1 MVSSLIT
8 SLNYKYVVLIIFV
21 LLAGIDLVI
30 DIFASDD
37 FGIDDLIEAVL
48 VSVVGYFSFREV
60 ARNRELSQTVKIEQ
74 EKNLVLSK
82 KLNDMV
88 QLQFDEWSLT
98 LAEKEIAW
106 LIIRG
111 FAIKEIALL
120 RSVAQKTV
128 HHQLTSVYAKS
139 GARNR
144 AEFTSSFIQLLF
156 EDSSSKTEQQKSERV
171 N

>member
-1 MVSSLIT
+1 MDSLRIN
-8 SLNYKYVVLIIFV
+8 SFKYIALIIFF
-21 LLAGIDLVI
+21 LLVSVDLMV
-30 DIFASDD
+30 DIFAGDD
-37 FGIDDLIEAVL
+37 FDVDDLIETVL
-48 VSVVGYFSFREV
+48 VSVVGYFSFREF
-60 ARNRELSQTVKIEQ
+60 ARNRKLTQTVKIEQ

-88 QLQFDEWSLT
+88 QQQFDEWRLT
-98 LAEKEIAW
+98 SAEKEIAW

-111 FAIKEIALL
+111 FAIKEIAML

-156 EDSSSKTEQQKSERV
+156 EDSSSKTEQQKSEQV